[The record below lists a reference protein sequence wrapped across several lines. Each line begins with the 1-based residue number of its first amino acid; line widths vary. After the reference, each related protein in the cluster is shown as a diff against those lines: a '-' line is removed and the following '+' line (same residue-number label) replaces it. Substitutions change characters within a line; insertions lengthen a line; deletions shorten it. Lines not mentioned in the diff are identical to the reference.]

1 MLVASPGLNL
11 HPWQIADKG
20 LHSALAYGVL
30 SRGDVALFLPFG
42 RTKRRQWP
50 AKSDTRR
57 KEKSADVHCSDC
69 TIQQW

>member
-1 MLVASPGLNL
+1 M
-11 HPWQIADKG
+11 

-42 RTKRRQWP
+42 RNNGGNGRQKRHK
-50 AKSDTRR
+50 AKA
-57 KEKSADVHCSDC
+57 EIAADFHYSDC